1 MIGFLNDVDDMVEEF
16 TKLFLDIA
24 RQSIPTKTITV
35 RDYDKPWFNNEIR
48 KEIRLRDRLRK
59 NVFKF
64 GRESDTLKYKKQ
76 RNKVNNMKKKAKE
89 NFESKLDNILLDNST
104 NPKTYWK
111 IMKMLIKSNKG
122 SNCIPPLRNTIND
135 EHLDEM
141 VYDDDKKCELLN
153 KYFSLVSKLEEENIP
168 VPPFESKTNDS
179 ITDIFVTDSEI
190 VDFIQILD
198 LKKASG
204 PDKISHKMLK
214 IAPEKMAE
222 PLQIIFNKSLRQGK
236 YPSSWKIAHVI
247 AILKKGDASLPSNY
261 RPISLISCVGKIMER
276 IVYKN
281 VYNYLVR
288 NKLIYEYQSGFL
300 PKHSTIHQ
308 LLELYNSIINSLEKK
323 RI

>member
-1 MIGFLNDVDDMVEEF
+1 
-16 TKLFLDIA
+16 
-24 RQSIPTKTITV
+24 
-35 RDYDKPWFNNEIR
+35 
-48 KEIRLRDRLRK
+48 
-59 NVFKF
+59 
-64 GRESDTLKYKKQ
+64 
-76 RNKVNNMKKKAKE
+76 MKKKAKE
-89 NFESKLDNILLDNST
+89 NFESNLDNILLDNST

-179 ITDIFVTDSEI
+179 ITDIFVTASEI

-214 IAPEKMAE
+214 ITPEKITE
-222 PLQIIFNKSLRQGK
+222 PLQIIFSKSLRQSK
-236 YPSSWKIAHVI
+236 YPSSWKIAHVMPLCLQI
-247 AILKKGDASLPSNY
+247 TV
-261 RPISLISCVGKIMER
+261 R
-276 IVYKN
+276 
-281 VYNYLVR
+281 YL
-288 NKLIYEYQSGFL
+288 
-300 PKHSTIHQ
+300 
-308 LLELYNSIINSLEKK
+308 
-323 RI
+323 